1 MAEALELSSA
11 NRIRQLA
18 GMPVEPEPVPKPE
31 EPPAWSEIKASE
43 DYKSLTYPEQVDLAR
58 QWGAE
63 TKQYASTLPDYTPE
77 QDAEIDDFVNKEAVD
92 VPANVK
98 AAALTAGLVK
108 GSASVMGGIGGGL
121 GGLAVGGPVGA
132 IVGGVGGAIAGGEL
146 AEAGLQKFTPKVARS
161 REFAPGYAVAGQYAP
176 EVVMGTVGAKQLV
189 QAGKTLFQ
197 ELGAKRAA
205 QELGKAVGTS
215 AGISAAV
222 GSGVRAIT
230 GSEVTLGTVALDAL
244 FGALFAGLGSGSR
257 VKGYNFEEFKDLN
270 YKVKGGRASP
280 DEVRDW
286 QQILNEAQRTQATGV
301 ERAKRTEV
309 QLGGRRVL
317 DKVDLEGGVPTE
329 VRPYYEPLPAP
340 TSTEIQI
347 AQPQPQER
355 PIRQATV
362 IPQEQLP
369 EAGVRGN
376 VRGTQADTAA
386 MQRQGIITPMQE
398 SLVDLNDP
406 VPKTNIFTIESQ
418 GINRE
423 AIIPDIRGLQ
433 GEIVREGPIVTPRTQ
448 LPSGERL
455 ALSGRTDE
463 PIKSAEEAAKVI
475 ELEKSMEERIRKSPQ
490 GNKGLR
496 EDLKKQE
503 PILTPEEEM
512 DIAGKRFEEKRLV
525 ASNPSQDQ
533 IEYPESALAEII
545 QPPYRPADYDVI
557 DFIKE
562 NGGILSKTSARRKR
576 NLELYGKKAGSGI
589 KRLTGETEIAEYD
602 SMPEMDFYEKTQVY
616 KKQGLAL
623 DEMAQM
629 AYDQF
634 GIGDGSSST
643 FGSVIAQAF
652 DARRKLRTPDKNF
665 ENQKKFI
672 KDVLIPSKELTP
684 ISAQSLVVGDTLQAK
699 QGNIKVVDINPD
711 TMEPTLDG
719 GDNYG
724 QQTIKT
730 DSHVFV
736 KSINNKKIP
745 TIPRPMRG
753 KAGEAGFI
761 VSDVQEGA
769 AKVAQ
774 KWLTTEGNLPKEMFD
789 IMEAKGS
796 RTQAMLKQIDF
807 TLADLG
813 RTAKALNGTAKL
825 TPEQSD
831 KLDGFLRGRTAV
843 TTLPEPFQPI
853 ASQMRRQLDNLSEQ
867 LIEAGAFSEEP
878 GPSGVSKA
886 DIVRANKEEYLTRS
900 YEGRENPKYTV
911 ELVKRRNPIAY
922 ANAEN
927 FVRTQM
933 KAANPN
939 VTEAEVQG
947 KIKQYVEGGRDKPFE
962 SLIDAAT
969 LGKNLGITK
978 KRLDIPKE
986 IRFLMGEYTDPVIN
1000 YARSASRMIDL
1011 LQKQEML
1018 NKLKDFGVANKLFF
1032 ERPTGNAITQIAA
1045 DGSDTRSPLN
1055 GLYAE
1060 KDLVD
1065 ALENFEMFHK
1075 GGTAFQLY
1083 SMANAWVKW
1092 GKTVGSV
1099 QAQFRNPISNVLIE
1113 VVNGNFNFGGNLKP
1127 IKTILADFGVPKMD
1141 TKEGRAYLTRAA
1153 QLGVYDNTVLN
1164 EFTQMLK
1171 DAQQYKGSTIDYAE
1185 MLASKS
1191 ANVLK
1196 KGVGA
1201 LNKTYRAGDNL
1212 FKLMAW
1218 ENETK
1223 QLMDGMGLSRQDAEV
1238 IAAERVKN
1246 TRPTYSRVPRIIKA
1260 FRLQPLIGNF
1270 VSWPSEMLRIL
1281 PNTLR
1286 YAVEDMKT
1294 PGMRRYGLQRL
1305 IGMLAGTSAVYG
1317 LIELAKW
1324 ATGFNDRKADALRRF
1339 VAPYQKNAALMP
1351 TGMDGK
1357 DVGYVDISYTSPYEI
1372 FMGPLQAVAA
1382 DQDPEEKILGAIK
1395 EFTEAYIGP
1404 SILANS
1410 IISAYYGKT
1419 PEGRT
1424 IRNPQDTFLDQQLD
1438 NISYILRQNEPAT
1451 VSQIRRIIYAL
1462 SGKPDTSVSRYGR
1475 VYKPSEELSALFGIR
1490 PQSINVSKALESKAS
1505 RFNTNMADVGR
1516 IFTETYGAVGNVSE
1530 AEVREQFE
1538 KMQNRRKIMFDEA
1551 NKDFHAAMLL
1561 GLSRSEAISAMR
1573 AGGMGVDNASAIA
1586 NNKYRDY
1593 KISKSLTKSMRRELS
1608 PEEMQKRQE
1617 IGRELMMQQGE

>member
-18 GMPVEPEPVPKPE
+18 GMPVEPEPLPKPE
-31 EPPAWSEIKASE
+31 NPPAWTEIKESE
-43 DYKSLTYPEQVDLAR
+43 DYKTLTYPEQVDLAR
-58 QWGAE
+58 KWGE
-63 TKQYASTLPDYTPE
+63 EIKLYASTLPDYTPE
-77 QDAEIDDFVNKEAVD
+77 QDAEIDDYVNTQAVD

-108 GSASVMGGIGGGL
+108 GSASVMGGIAGGL

-132 IVGGVGGAIAGGEL
+132 VVGGVGGAIAGGEL

-161 REFAPGYAVAGQYAP
+161 REFAPTAAAVGEYAP
-176 EVVMGTVGAKQLV
+176 SVAMGAVGIRQLA
-189 QAGKTLFQ
+189 QAGGTLFK

-205 QELGKAVGTS
+205 QELGKTVATGAGVGAGVGT
-215 AGISAAV
+215 
-222 GSGVRAIT
+222 GVRAVT
-230 GSEVTLGTVALDAL
+230 GGEVTPSTIATDAL
-244 FGALFAGLGSGSR
+244 FGAAFAGLGSGSEI
-257 VKGYNFEEFKDLN
+257 KGYNLN
-270 YKVKGGRASP
+270 QALNLASKVKAGK
-280 DEVRDW
+280 
-286 QQILNEAQRTQATGV
+286 AT
-301 ERAKRTEV
+301 
-309 QLGGRRVL
+309 
-317 DKVDLEGGVPTE
+317 PTE
-329 VRPYYEPLPAP
+329 KLDFNAIEAEAIKALQSNQRAAGASVRAVDIGGKPIIRKAELTGIEGISPRLPPPSP
-340 TSTEIQI
+340 TAI
-347 AQPQPQER
+347 
-355 PIRQATV
+355 
-362 IPQEQLP
+362 P
-369 EAGVRGN
+369 EAGVRGI
-376 VRGTQADTAA
+376 VRGTQADTAE
-386 MQRQGIITPMQE
+386 MQRRGIPSEFQE
-398 SLVDLNDP
+398 SLLDLNYRP
-406 VPKTNIFTIESQ
+406 TRPTVFTIESQ
-418 GINRE
+418 GGVIAPE
-423 AIIPDIRGLQ
+423 YKGTTESPQPMQ

-448 LPSGERL
+448 LPTTERL
-455 ALSGRTDE
+455 ALPSGEQPIIEAKVAQAVE
-463 PIKSAEEAAKVI
+463 PVKQVEIGKSKIVDLYEKYDSAEENMTEADVAYRLRNILDESNVPGTNKLNEI
-475 ELEKSMEERIRKSPQ
+475 LGKYEEAQ
-490 GNKGLR
+490 QVDQF
-496 EDLKKQE
+496 EF
-503 PILTPEEEM
+503 
-512 DIAGKRFEEKRLV
+512 GKRSGEPEFY
-525 ASNPSQDQ
+525 ADQ
-533 IEYPESALAEII
+533 LMS
-545 QPPYRPADYDVI
+545 
-557 DFIKE
+557 
-562 NGGILSKTSARRKR
+562 
-576 NLELYGKKAGSGI
+576 ELGKFS
-589 KRLTGETEIAEYD
+589 
-602 SMPEMDFYEKTQVY
+602 
-616 KKQGLAL
+616 
-623 DEMAQM
+623 
-629 AYDQF
+629 
-634 GIGDGSSST
+634 
-643 FGSVIAQAF
+643 
-652 DARRKLRTPDKNF
+652 
-665 ENQKKFI
+665 
-672 KDVLIPSKELTP
+672 
-684 ISAQSLVVGDTLQAK
+684 AK
-699 QGNIKVVDINPD
+699 Q
-711 TMEPTLDG
+711 
-719 GDNYG
+719 
-724 QQTIKT
+724 
-730 DSHVFV
+730 
-736 KSINNKKIP
+736 KSQP

-753 KAGEAGFI
+753 KAGEAGFV

-813 RTAKALNGTAKL
+813 RAAKALNGTAKL
-825 TPEQSD
+825 TPQQSSQ
-831 KLDGFLRGRTAV
+831 LDGFLRGRTAV

-853 ASQMRRQLDNLSEQ
+853 ASQMRRQLDNLSER

-911 ELVKRRNPIAY
+911 ELVKRRNPVEY

-933 KAANPN
+933 KATNPN

-962 SLIDAAT
+962 TLMDAAT
-969 LGKNLGITK
+969 LGKKLGITK

-986 IRFLMGEYTDPVIN
+986 VRFLMGEYTDPVIN
-1000 YARSASRMIDL
+1000 YARSASKMIDL

-1127 IKTILADFGVPKMD
+1127 IKTILADFGVPAMD

-1185 MLASKS
+1185 KLSTKLGRLAGTG
-1191 ANVLK
+1191 AGFVE
-1196 KGVGA
+1196 KGVKAGIGT

-1223 QLMDGMGLSRQDAEV
+1223 QLMDGRGLSRLEAEV

-1286 YAVEDMKT
+1286 YANEDIKT

-1305 IGMLAGTSAVYG
+1305 IGMFIGTSAVYG
-1317 LIELAKW
+1317 LVELAKW

-1372 FMGPLQAVAA
+1372 FMGPVQAVAA
-1382 DQDPEEKILGAIK
+1382 GRDPEEKILGAIK

-1419 PEGRT
+1419 PQGRT
-1424 IRNPQDTFLDQQLD
+1424 IRNPQDTFTDQSLDV
-1438 NISYILRQNEPAT
+1438 ISYVLRQNEPAT
-1451 VSQIRRIIYAL
+1451 VSQIRRIGYAL
-1462 SGKPDTSVSRYGR
+1462 SGQPDTSVSRYGR

-1505 RFNTNMADVGR
+1505 RFNSNMADVGR
-1516 IFTETYGAVGNVSE
+1516 IFTETYGAVGTVPE
-1530 AEVREQFE
+1530 ARVREQFE
-1538 KMQNRRKIMFDEA
+1538 KMQNRRRIMFDEA
-1551 NKDFHAAMLL
+1551 NKDFHAAMML

-1573 AGGMGVDNASAIA
+1573 SGGMGVDNASAIA
-1586 NNKYRDY
+1586 NNRYRDY

>member
-18 GMPVEPEPVPKPE
+18 GMPVEPEPLPKPE
-31 EPPAWSEIKASE
+31 NPPAWSEIKESE
-43 DYKSLTYPEQVDLAR
+43 DYKTLTYPEQVDLAR
-58 QWGAE
+58 KWGEE
-63 TKQYASTLPDYTPE
+63 TKLYASTLKDYTPE
-77 QDAEIDDFVNKEAVD
+77 QDAEIDDYVNTQAVD
-92 VPANVK
+92 VPTNVK
-98 AAALTAGLVK
+98 VAAGTAGLVK
-108 GSASVMGGIGGGL
+108 GSASVMGGIAGGL

-132 IVGGVGGAIAGGEL
+132 IAGGVGGAIAGSEL
-146 AEAGLQKFTPKVARS
+146 AEAGLQKFTPNVARA
-161 REFAPGYAVAGQYAP
+161 REFAPTTAAAGEYAP
-176 EVVMGTVGAKQLV
+176 SVALGAVGVRQLA
-189 QAGKTLFQ
+189 QAGGTLFK

-205 QELGKAVGTS
+205 QELGKTVATGAGIGAGVGT
-215 AGISAAV
+215 
-222 GSGVRAIT
+222 GVRAVT
-230 GSEVTLGTVALDAL
+230 GGEVTPSTITTDAL
-244 FGALFAGLGSGSR
+244 FGAAFAGLGSGSR
-257 VKGYNFEEFKDLN
+257 IKGYNREQAYELTK
-270 YKVKGGRASP
+270 KVKENRASSIERE
-280 DEVRDW
+280 DFNAIMTEGLRRRA
-286 QQILNEAQRTQATGV
+286 ETGLPA
-301 ERAKRTEV
+301 ESGKRTTV
-309 QLGGRRVL
+309 DLGGRRVL
-317 DKVDLEGGVPTE
+317 DKAEIVSGEQPQVTPQPTAE
-329 VRPYYEPLPAP
+329 LPAP
-340 TSTEIQI
+340 
-347 AQPQPQER
+347 R
-355 PIRQATV
+355 PV
-362 IPQEQLP
+362 VPELP
-369 EAGVRGN
+369 EAGVRGI

-386 MQRQGIITPMQE
+386 MQRRGIITPMQE

-406 VPKTNIFTIESQ
+406 VPRTNVFTTESQ

-423 AIIPDIRGLQ
+423 AIIPDTRGLQ
-433 GEIVREGPIVTPRTQ
+433 GEIVSEGPIVTPRTQ
-448 LPSGERL
+448 LPTTERL
-455 ALSGRTDE
+455 ALPAEGE
-463 PIKSAEEAAKVI
+463 ALPI
-475 ELEKSMEERIRKSPQ
+475 
-490 GNKGLR
+490 
-496 EDLKKQE
+496 QE
-503 PILTPEEEM
+503 
-512 DIAGKRFEEKRLV
+512 V
-525 ASNPSQDQ
+525 
-533 IEYPESALAEII
+533 ESRPII
-545 QPPYRPADYDVI
+545 QPEEQRQSVMPPIVSGMITTARKASEDFTKRISNVKYAPYVEGQKRESILFDLDGKQYRAELKGRNKDFMLGGNADA
-557 DFIKE
+557 
-562 NGGILSKTSARRKR
+562 NA
-576 NLELYGKKAGSGI
+576 
-589 KRLTGETEIAEYD
+589 
-602 SMPEMDFYEKTQVY
+602 
-616 KKQGLAL
+616 GLASRAFL
-623 DEMAQM
+623 D
-629 AYDQF
+629 
-634 GIGDGSSST
+634 GDA
-643 FGSVIAQAF
+643 I
-652 DARRKLRTPDKNF
+652 
-665 ENQKKFI
+665 E
-672 KDVLIPSKELTP
+672 IPSKPYKRKSMMELGEERFVNKYGITP
-684 ISAQSLVVGDTLQAK
+684 DEARNRFLKQKKLTQDKLGKLPIEDQKRLYEEYNLFRESLAQ
-699 QGNIKVVDINPD
+699 
-711 TMEPTLDG
+711 
-719 GDNYG
+719 
-724 QQTIKT
+724 
-730 DSHVFV
+730 
-736 KSINNKKIP
+736 P

-753 KAGEAGFI
+753 KAGEEGFV
-761 VSDVQEGA
+761 VSDVREGA
-769 AKVAQ
+769 AKVAK

-813 RTAKALNGTAKL
+813 RAAKALNGTAKL
-825 TPEQSD
+825 TPQQSSQ
-831 KLDGFLRGRTAV
+831 LDGYLRGEAAV
-843 TTLPEPFQPI
+843 TTLPEPLQPI
-853 ASQMRRQLDNLSEQ
+853 ALQMRRQLDNLSER
-867 LIEAGAFSEEP
+867 LIEAGAFTEEP

-886 DIVRANKEEYLTRS
+886 DIVRERKGEYLTRS
-900 YEGRENPKYTV
+900 YEKFDSPKFTV
-911 ELVKRRNPIAY
+911 ELVKQRSPTEY
-922 ANAEN
+922 ANSEN

-947 KIKQYVEGGRDKPFE
+947 KIKELVEGGRDKPFE
-962 SLIDAAT
+962 SLIQAST
-969 LGKNLGITK
+969 LGKKLGITK
-978 KRLDIPKE
+978 ARQDIPKE
-986 IRFLMGEYTDPVIN
+986 IRFLMGEYTNPVIN
-1000 YARSASRMIDL
+1000 YARSASKMINL
-1011 LQKQEML
+1011 LQSQEML

-1032 ERPTGNAITQIAA
+1032 ERPTGNAATQIAA
-1045 DGSDTRSPLN
+1045 EGSDTRSPLN

-1127 IKTILADFGVPKMD
+1127 IKTVLADFGVPAMD
-1141 TKEGRAYLTRAA
+1141 TKEGRAYLTRTA

-1185 MLASKS
+1185 MLAGKS

-1223 QLMDGMGLSRQDAEV
+1223 QLMDGRGLSRLEAEV

-1286 YAVEDMKT
+1286 YAYEDIRT
-1294 PGMRRYGLQRL
+1294 PSMRRYGLQRL
-1305 IGMLAGTSAVYG
+1305 IGMFIGTSAVYG
-1317 LIELAKW
+1317 LAELAKW

-1372 FMGPLQAVAA
+1372 FMGPAQAVAA
-1382 DQDPEEKILGAIK
+1382 GRDPEEKILGAIK

-1419 PEGRT
+1419 PQGRT
-1424 IRNPQDTFLDQQLD
+1424 IRNPQDTFTDQSLDV
-1438 NISYILRQNEPAT
+1438 ISYVLRQNEPAT
-1451 VSQIRRIIYAL
+1451 VSQVRRIAYAL
-1462 SGKPDTSVSRYGR
+1462 SGQPDTSVSRYGR
-1475 VYKPSEELSALFGIR
+1475 IYKPSEELSALFGIR

-1505 RFNTNMADVGR
+1505 RFNSNMADVGR
-1516 IFTETYGAVGNVSE
+1516 IFTETYGAVGTVPE
-1530 AEVREQFE
+1530 AKVREQFE
-1538 KMQNRRKIMFDEA
+1538 KMQNRRRIMFDEA

-1573 AGGMGVDNASAIA
+1573 AGGMGIDNASAIA

>member
-18 GMPVEPEPVPKPE
+18 GMPVEPEPAPKLE
-31 EPPAWSEIKASE
+31 EPPAWSEVKASE
-43 DYKSLTYPEQVDLAR
+43 DYKTLTYPEQVDLAR

-63 TKQYASTLPDYTPE
+63 TKQYASTLKDYTPE
-77 QDAEIDDFVNKEAVD
+77 QDAEIDDFVNTQAVD
-92 VPANVK
+92 VPTNVK
-98 AAALTAGLVK
+98 VAAGAAGLVK
-108 GSASVMGGIGGGL
+108 GSASVMGGIAGGL

-132 IVGGVGGAIAGGEL
+132 IAGGVGGAIAGGEL
-146 AEAGLQKFTPKVARS
+146 AEAGLQKFTPNVARA
-161 REFAPGYAVAGQYAP
+161 REFAPTAATVGEYAP
-176 EVVMGTVGAKQLV
+176 SVVMGTVGAKQLV

-205 QELGKAVGTS
+205 QELGKTVATGAGIGAGVGT
-215 AGISAAV
+215 
-222 GSGVRAIT
+222 GVRAVT
-230 GSEVTLGTVALDAL
+230 GGEVTPSTIATDAL
-244 FGALFAGLGSGSR
+244 FGAAFAGLGSGSR
-257 VKGYNFEEFKDLN
+257 IKGYNRDQALSLNERVKAGTATEAEF
-270 YKVKGGRASP
+270 
-280 DEVRDW
+280 RDW
-286 QQILNEAQRTQATGV
+286 NGILAEAQRTQARGV
-301 ERAKRTEV
+301 AGARRTEV
-309 QLGGRRVL
+309 ELGGRRVL
-317 DKVDLEGGVPTE
+317 DKTE
-329 VRPYYEPLPAP
+329 LTPGEQPQVTPQPIAELPAP
-340 TSTEIQI
+340 
-347 AQPQPQER
+347 R
-355 PIRQATV
+355 PV
-362 IPQEQLP
+362 VPELP
-369 EAGVRGN
+369 EAGVRGI

-386 MQRQGIITPMQE
+386 MQRRGIITPMQE

-406 VPKTNIFTIESQ
+406 VPRTNVFTTESQ

-423 AIIPDIRGLQ
+423 AIILGPQ
-433 GEIVREGPIVTPRTQ
+433 FEIVQEGPIVTPRTQ
-448 LPSGERL
+448 LPTTERL
-455 ALSGRTDE
+455 ALPSGEQPIIETKTAQTIE
-463 PIKSAEEAAKVI
+463 PLKQVETGKTKIIDLYEKYDSAEEDMTEADVAYRLRNILDESDVPGTSKLNEI
-475 ELEKSMEERIRKSPQ
+475 LGKYEEAQ
-490 GNKGLR
+490 QVDQF
-496 EDLKKQE
+496 EY
-503 PILTPEEEM
+503 
-512 DIAGKRFEEKRLV
+512 GKRSGEPEFY
-525 ASNPSQDQ
+525 ADQ
-533 IEYPESALAEII
+533 L
-545 QPPYRPADYDVI
+545 
-557 DFIKE
+557 
-562 NGGILSKTSARRKR
+562 LS
-576 NLELYGKKAGSGI
+576 ELGKF
-589 KRLTGETEIAEYD
+589 T
-602 SMPEMDFYEKTQVY
+602 
-616 KKQGLAL
+616 
-623 DEMAQM
+623 AQ
-629 AYDQF
+629 
-634 GIGDGSSST
+634 
-643 FGSVIAQAF
+643 
-652 DARRKLRTPDKNF
+652 
-665 ENQKKFI
+665 QK
-672 KDVLIPSKELTP
+672 P
-684 ISAQSLVVGDTLQAK
+684 
-699 QGNIKVVDINPD
+699 
-711 TMEPTLDG
+711 TM
-719 GDNYG
+719 
-724 QQTIKT
+724 
-730 DSHVFV
+730 
-736 KSINNKKIP
+736 
-745 TIPRPMRG
+745 PRPMRG

-825 TPEQSD
+825 TPQQSSQ
-831 KLDGFLRGRTAV
+831 LDGFLRGRAAV

-867 LIEAGAFSEEP
+867 LIEVGAFSEEP

-911 ELVKRRNPIAY
+911 ELVKRRNPVEY

-969 LGKNLGITK
+969 LGKKLGITK

-1000 YARSASRMIDL
+1000 YARSASKMIDL

-1127 IKTILADFGVPKMD
+1127 IKTVLADFGVPKMD
-1141 TKEGRAYLTRAA
+1141 TKESRAYLTRAA

-1185 MLASKS
+1185 KLS
-1191 ANVLK
+1191 AKLGKQVGTGAGFVG
-1196 KGVGA
+1196 KGVKVGIEK

-1223 QLMDGMGLSRQDAEV
+1223 QLMDGRGLSRLEAEV

-1286 YAVEDMKT
+1286 YAGEDMKT

-1317 LIELAKW
+1317 LVELAKW

-1372 FMGPLQAVAA
+1372 FMGPVQAVAA
-1382 DQDPEEKILGAIK
+1382 GRDPEEKILGAIK

-1419 PEGRT
+1419 PQGRT
-1424 IRNPQDTFLDQQLD
+1424 IRNPQDTFTDQSLDV
-1438 NISYILRQNEPAT
+1438 ISYVLRQNEPAT
-1451 VSQIRRIIYAL
+1451 VSQIRRIGYAL
-1462 SGKPDTSVSRYGR
+1462 SGQPDTSVSRYGR
-1475 VYKPSEELSALFGIR
+1475 IYKPSEELSALFGVR

-1505 RFNTNMADVGR
+1505 RFNSSIADVGR
-1516 IFTETYGAVGNVSE
+1516 IFTETYGAVGNVPE
-1530 AEVREQFE
+1530 ANVREQFE
-1538 KMQNRRKIMFDEA
+1538 KMQNRRRVMFDEA
-1551 NKDFHAAMLL
+1551 NKDFHAAMML

-1573 AGGMGVDNASAIA
+1573 SGGMGVDNASAIA
-1586 NNKYRDY
+1586 NNRYRDY

>member
-1 MAEALELSSA
+1 MAEAQVEELSSA
-11 NRIRQLA
+11 NRIRQLV
-18 GMPVEPEPVPKPE
+18 GMPVEPQQAPKLE

-43 DYKSLTYPEQVDLAR
+43 DYKTLTYPEQVDLAR

-63 TKQYASTLPDYTPE
+63 TKQYASTLKDYTPE
-77 QDAEIDDFVNKEAVD
+77 QDAEIDDFVNTQAVD

-108 GSASVMGGIGGGL
+108 GSASVMGGIAGGL
-121 GGLAVGGPVGA
+121 GGAVVGGPIGA
-132 IVGGVGGAIAGGEL
+132 IAGGVGGAIAGGEL

-161 REFAPGYAVAGQYAP
+161 REFAPGYAAAGQYAP
-176 EVVMGTVGAKQLV
+176 EVVMGTVGARQLV

-215 AGISAAV
+215 AGVGAAV

-230 GSEVTLGTVALDAL
+230 GGEVTPGTIATDAL
-244 FGALFAGLGSGSR
+244 FGAAFAGLGSGSR
-257 VKGYNFEEFKDLN
+257 IKGYNREQALSLNERVKAGTATEAEF
-270 YKVKGGRASP
+270 
-280 DEVRDW
+280 RDW
-286 QQILNEAQRTQATGV
+286 NGILAEAQRTQARDV
-301 ERAKRTEV
+301 AVARRTEV
-309 QLGGRRVL
+309 ELGGRRVL
-317 DKVDLEGGVPTE
+317 DKTELISGEQPQVTPQPTAE
-329 VRPYYEPLPAP
+329 LPAP
-340 TSTEIQI
+340 
-347 AQPQPQER
+347 R
-355 PIRQATV
+355 PV
-362 IPQEQLP
+362 VPELP
-369 EAGVRGN
+369 EAGVRGI
-376 VRGTQADTAA
+376 VRGTAADTAE
-386 MQRQGIITPMQE
+386 MQRRGIITPMQE

-406 VPKTNIFTIESQ
+406 VPKTNVFTTESQ

-423 AIIPDIRGLQ
+423 AIVLGPQ
-433 GEIVREGPIVTPRTQ
+433 FEIVQEGPIVTPRTQ
-448 LPSGERL
+448 LPTTERL
-455 ALSGRTDE
+455 ALPSGEQPIIEAKVAQAVE
-463 PIKSAEEAAKVI
+463 PVKQVEIGKSKIVDLYEKYDSAEEDMTEADVAYRLRNILDESDVAGTKKLKEI
-475 ELEKSMEERIRKSPQ
+475 LEQYE
-490 GNKGLR
+490 NA
-496 EDLKKQE
+496 QE
-503 PILTPEEEM
+503 VDQFEY
-512 DIAGKRFEEKRLV
+512 GKRSGEPEFY
-525 ASNPSQDQ
+525 ADQ
-533 IEYPESALAEII
+533 LMS
-545 QPPYRPADYDVI
+545 
-557 DFIKE
+557 
-562 NGGILSKTSARRKR
+562 
-576 NLELYGKKAGSGI
+576 ELGKFS
-589 KRLTGETEIAEYD
+589 
-602 SMPEMDFYEKTQVY
+602 
-616 KKQGLAL
+616 
-623 DEMAQM
+623 
-629 AYDQF
+629 
-634 GIGDGSSST
+634 
-643 FGSVIAQAF
+643 
-652 DARRKLRTPDKNF
+652 
-665 ENQKKFI
+665 
-672 KDVLIPSKELTP
+672 
-684 ISAQSLVVGDTLQAK
+684 AK
-699 QGNIKVVDINPD
+699 Q
-711 TMEPTLDG
+711 
-719 GDNYG
+719 
-724 QQTIKT
+724 
-730 DSHVFV
+730 
-736 KSINNKKIP
+736 KSQP

-753 KAGEAGFI
+753 KPGEAGFV

-813 RTAKALNGTAKL
+813 RAAKALNGTTKL
-825 TPEQSD
+825 TPQQSSQ
-831 KLDGFLRGRTAV
+831 LDGFLRGRTVV

-853 ASQMRRQLDNLSEQ
+853 ASQMRRQLDNLSER

-911 ELVKRRNPIAY
+911 ELVKRRNPVEY

-939 VTEAEVQG
+939 VTEAEVRG

-969 LGKNLGITK
+969 LGKKLGITK
-978 KRLDIPKE
+978 KRLDIPQE
-986 IRFLMGEYTDPVIN
+986 VRFLMGEYTDPVIN
-1000 YARSASRMIDL
+1000 YARSASKMIDL

-1065 ALENFEMFHK
+1065 ALENFEMFNK

-1127 IKTILADFGVPKMD
+1127 IKTILADFGVPAMD

-1185 MLASKS
+1185 MLAGKS
-1191 ANVLK
+1191 ASILK
-1196 KGVGA
+1196 KGVGKGIGA

-1223 QLMDGMGLSRQDAEV
+1223 QLMDGRGLSRLEAEV

-1286 YAVEDMKT
+1286 YAVEDIKT

-1305 IGMLAGTSAVYG
+1305 IGMFAGTSAVYG
-1317 LIELAKW
+1317 LVELAKW

-1372 FMGPLQAVAA
+1372 FMGPAQAVAA
-1382 DQDPEEKILGAIK
+1382 GKDPEEKILGAIK
-1395 EFTEAYIGP
+1395 DFTESYIGP

-1419 PEGRT
+1419 PQGRT
-1424 IRNPQDTFLDQQLD
+1424 IRNPQDTFTDQSLDV
-1438 NISYILRQNEPAT
+1438 ISYVLRQNEPAT
-1451 VSQIRRIIYAL
+1451 VSQIRRIGYAL
-1462 SGKPDTSVSRYGR
+1462 SGQPDTSVSRYGR
-1475 VYKPSEELSALFGIR
+1475 IYKPSEELSALFGIR

-1505 RFNTNMADVGR
+1505 RFNTDMADVGR
-1516 IFTETYGAVGNVSE
+1516 IFTETYGAVGNVPESK
-1530 AEVREQFE
+1530 VREQFA
-1538 KMQNRRKIMFDEA
+1538 KMENRRKVMFDEA

>member
-18 GMPVEPEPVPKPE
+18 GMPVEPEPLPKPE
-31 EPPAWSEIKASE
+31 NPPAWTEIKESE
-43 DYKSLTYPEQVDLAR
+43 DYKTLTYPEQVDLAR
-58 QWGAE
+58 KWGEE
-63 TKQYASTLPDYTPE
+63 TKLYASTLKDYTPE
-77 QDAEIDDFVNKEAVD
+77 QDAEIDDFVNTQAVD
-92 VPANVK
+92 VPTNVK
-98 AAALTAGLVK
+98 VAAGTAGLVK
-108 GSASVMGGIGGGL
+108 GSASVMGGIAGGL

-132 IVGGVGGAIAGGEL
+132 IAGGVGGAIAGSEL
-146 AEAGLQKFTPKVARS
+146 AEAGLQKFTPNVARA
-161 REFAPGYAVAGQYAP
+161 REFAPTAAAVGEYAP
-176 EVVMGTVGAKQLV
+176 SVAMGAVGIKQLA
-189 QAGKTLFQ
+189 QAGGTLFK

-205 QELGKAVGTS
+205 QELGKTVATGAGVGAGVGT
-215 AGISAAV
+215 
-222 GSGVRAIT
+222 GVRAVT
-230 GSEVTLGTVALDAL
+230 GGEVTPGTIATDAL
-244 FGALFAGLGSGSR
+244 FGAAFAGLGSGSR
-257 VKGYNFEEFKDLN
+257 IKGYNREQALSLNERVKAGTATEAEF
-270 YKVKGGRASP
+270 
-280 DEVRDW
+280 RDW
-286 QQILNEAQRTQATGV
+286 NGILAEAQRTQARDVAGA
-301 ERAKRTEV
+301 RRTEV
-309 QLGGRRVL
+309 ELGGRRVL
-317 DKVDLEGGVPTE
+317 DKTELIPSEQPQVTPQPTAE
-329 VRPYYEPLPAP
+329 LPAP
-340 TSTEIQI
+340 
-347 AQPQPQER
+347 R
-355 PIRQATV
+355 PV
-362 IPQEQLP
+362 VPELP
-369 EAGVRGN
+369 EAGVRGI

-386 MQRQGIITPMQE
+386 MQRRGIITPMQE

-406 VPKTNIFTIESQ
+406 VPRTNVFTTESQ

-423 AIIPDIRGLQ
+423 AIIPDTRGLQ

-448 LPSGERL
+448 LPTTERL
-455 ALSGRTDE
+455 ALPGRTDE
-463 PIKSAEEAAKVI
+463 PFRSAEEAAKTI
-475 ELEKSMEERIRKSPQ
+475 ELEKGMEERIRQSPQ
-490 GNKGLR
+490 GGRGLR
-496 EDLKKQE
+496 KDLRAQE

-512 DIAGKRFEEKRLV
+512 AISERQFEKERLV

-533 IEYPESALAEII
+533 IEYPEAALAEMIE
-545 QPPYRPADYDVI
+545 PPYRPIDLDVI
-557 DFIKE
+557 DFIIE
-562 NGGILSKTSARRKR
+562 NKGILSKTSALRKK
-576 NLELYGKKAGSGI
+576 NLQLYGKKAGPSI
-589 KRLTGETEIAEYD
+589 KRLAEETGVAEYD

-616 KKQGLAL
+616 RKQGLAL

-629 AYDQF
+629 AYDQS
-634 GIGDGSSST
+634 GIGDGTSST
-643 FGSVIAQAF
+643 FGSLIAQAL
-652 DARRKLRTPDKNF
+652 ATRKKLRTPDKGF
-665 ENQKKFI
+665 ESQKKFI

-684 ISAQSLVVGDTLQAK
+684 ISAQSLVVGDILQAK
-699 QGNIKVVDINPD
+699 QGDIRVIDINPD
-711 TMEPTLDG
+711 TMEPILDG

-736 KSINNKKIP
+736 KTVNNRSIP

-753 KAGEAGFI
+753 KAGEAGFV

-813 RTAKALNGTAKL
+813 RAAKALNGTAKL
-825 TPEQSD
+825 TPEQSG

-853 ASQMRRQLDNLSEQ
+853 ASQMRRQLDNLSER

-911 ELVKRRNPIAY
+911 ELVKRRNPVEY

-933 KAANPN
+933 KATNPN

-962 SLIDAAT
+962 SLIQAST
-969 LGKNLGITK
+969 LGKKLGITK
-978 KRLDIPKE
+978 ARQDIPKE

-1000 YARSASRMIDL
+1000 YARSASKMINL
-1011 LQKQEML
+1011 LQSQEML

-1032 ERPTGNAITQIAA
+1032 EKPTGNAATQIAA
-1045 DGSDTRSPLN
+1045 EGSDTRSPLN

-1065 ALENFEMFHK
+1065 ALENFENFYQ
-1075 GGTAFQLY
+1075 GGTLFQLY

-1092 GKTVGSV
+1092 GKTVGSI

-1113 VVNGNFNFGGNLKP
+1113 IVNGNFTFGGNLKP
-1127 IKTILADFGVPKMD
+1127 IKTILADFGVPAMD
-1141 TKEGRAYLTRAA
+1141 TKEGRAYLTRGA

-1185 MLASKS
+1185 MLAGKS

-1196 KGVGA
+1196 KGIDV
-1201 LNKTYRAGDNL
+1201 LNRLYRAGDNL

-1223 QLMDGMGLSRQDAEV
+1223 RLMDGRGLSRQEAEV
-1238 IAAERVKN
+1238 IGAERVKN
-1246 TRPTYSRVPRIIKA
+1246 TRATYSRVFAIIKA

-1286 YAVEDMKT
+1286 YAFEDIKT
-1294 PGMRRYGLQRL
+1294 PGMRKYGLQRL
-1305 IGMLAGTSAVYG
+1305 IGMFVGTSAVYG
-1317 LIELAKW
+1317 VIELAKW
-1324 ATGFNDRKADALRRF
+1324 ATGFNDRKTNALRRF

-1372 FMGPLQAVAA
+1372 FMGPAQAVAA
-1382 DQDPEEKILGAIK
+1382 GRDPEESILGAIK

-1419 PEGRT
+1419 PQGRT

-1451 VSQIRRIIYAL
+1451 VSQVRRIAYAL
-1462 SGKPDTSVSRYGR
+1462 SGQPDTSVSRYGR

-1505 RFNTNMADVGR
+1505 RFNSSIADVGR
-1516 IFTETYGAVGNVSE
+1516 IFTETYGAVGNVPE
-1530 AEVREQFE
+1530 AKVREQFE
-1538 KMQNRRKIMFDEA
+1538 KMQNRRRVMFDEA
-1551 NKDFHAAMLL
+1551 NKDFHAAMML

-1573 AGGMGVDNASAIA
+1573 SGGMGVDNASAIA
-1586 NNKYRDY
+1586 NNRYRDY
-1593 KISKSLTKSMRRELS
+1593 KISRSLTKSMRRELS
-1608 PEEMQKRQE
+1608 PEEMEKRQE

>member
-18 GMPVEPEPVPKPE
+18 GMPVEPEPLPKPE

-43 DYKSLTYPEQVDLAR
+43 DYKTLTYPEQVDLAR
-58 QWGAE
+58 KWGE
-63 TKQYASTLPDYTPE
+63 EIKLYASTLPDYTPE
-77 QDAEIDDFVNKEAVD
+77 QDVEIDDYVNTQAVD
-92 VPANVK
+92 VPTNVK
-98 AAALTAGLVK
+98 VAAGTAGLVK
-108 GSASVMGGIGGGL
+108 GSASVMGGIAGGL

-132 IVGGVGGAIAGGEL
+132 IAGGVGGAIAGSEL
-146 AEAGLQKFTPKVARS
+146 AEAGLQKFTPNVARA
-161 REFAPGYAVAGQYAP
+161 REFAPTAATVGEYAP
-176 EVVMGTVGAKQLV
+176 SVVMGTVGAKQLV

-205 QELGKAVGTS
+205 QELGKTVATGAGVGAGVGT
-215 AGISAAV
+215 
-222 GSGVRAIT
+222 GVRAVT
-230 GSEVTLGTVALDAL
+230 GGEVTPSTIATDAL
-244 FGALFAGLGSGSR
+244 FGAAFAGLGSGSEI
-257 VKGYNFEEFKDLN
+257 KGYNLN
-270 YKVKGGRASP
+270 QALNLASK
-280 DEVRDW
+280 
-286 QQILNEAQRTQATGV
+286 IKAGKAT
-301 ERAKRTEV
+301 
-309 QLGGRRVL
+309 
-317 DKVDLEGGVPTE
+317 PTE
-329 VRPYYEPLPAP
+329 KLDFNAIETEAIKALQSNQRAAGASVRAVDIGGKPIIRKAELTGIEGISPRLTPPSP
-340 TSTEIQI
+340 TAI
-347 AQPQPQER
+347 
-355 PIRQATV
+355 
-362 IPQEQLP
+362 P
-369 EAGVRGN
+369 EAGVRGI
-376 VRGTQADTAA
+376 VRGTQADTAE
-386 MQRQGIITPMQE
+386 MQRRGIPSEFQE
-398 SLVDLNDP
+398 SLLDLNYRP
-406 VPKTNIFTIESQ
+406 TRPTVFTIESQ
-418 GINRE
+418 GGVIAPE
-423 AIIPDIRGLQ
+423 YKGTTESPQPMQ

-455 ALSGRTDE
+455 ALPAE
-463 PIKSAEEAAKVI
+463 AEALPI
-475 ELEKSMEERIRKSPQ
+475 
-490 GNKGLR
+490 
-496 EDLKKQE
+496 QE
-503 PILTPEEEM
+503 
-512 DIAGKRFEEKRLV
+512 V
-525 ASNPSQDQ
+525 
-533 IEYPESALAEII
+533 ESRPII
-545 QPPYRPADYDVI
+545 QPEEQRQSVMPPIVSGMIATARKASEDFTKRISNVKYAPYVEGQKR
-557 DFIKE
+557 E
-562 NGGILSKTSARRKR
+562 SIL
-576 NLELYGKKAGSGI
+576 
-589 KRLTGETEIAEYD
+589 
-602 SMPEMDFYEKTQVY
+602 
-616 KKQGLAL
+616 
-623 DEMAQM
+623 
-629 AYDQF
+629 
-634 GIGDGSSST
+634 
-643 FGSVIAQAF
+643 F
-652 DARRKLRTPDKNF
+652 D
-665 ENQKKFI
+665 
-672 KDVLIPSKELTP
+672 
-684 ISAQSLVVGDTLQAK
+684 
-699 QGNIKVVDINPD
+699 
-711 TMEPTLDG
+711 LDG
-719 GDNYG
+719 KQYRAELKGRNKDFMLGGNADANASLASRAFLDGDAVE
-724 QQTIKT
+724 IK
-730 DSHVFV
+730 S
-736 KSINNKKIP
+736 KP

-753 KAGEAGFI
+753 KAGEAGFV

-796 RTQAMLKQIDF
+796 RSQAMLKQIDF

-813 RTAKALNGTAKL
+813 RAAKALNGTAKL
-825 TPEQSD
+825 TPQQSSQ
-831 KLDGFLRGRTAV
+831 LDGFLRGRTAV

-853 ASQMRRQLDNLSEQ
+853 ASQMRRQLDNLSER

-911 ELVKRRNPIAY
+911 ELVKRRNPVEY

-933 KAANPN
+933 KATNPN

-962 SLIDAAT
+962 TLMDAAT
-969 LGKNLGITK
+969 LGKKLGITK

-986 IRFLMGEYTDPVIN
+986 VRFLMGEYTDPVIN
-1000 YARSASRMIDL
+1000 YARSASKMIDL

-1127 IKTILADFGVPKMD
+1127 IKTILADFGVPAMD

-1185 MLASKS
+1185 KLSTKLGRLAGTG
-1191 ANVLK
+1191 AGFVE
-1196 KGVGA
+1196 KGVKAGIGT

-1223 QLMDGMGLSRQDAEV
+1223 QLMDGRGLSRLEAEV

-1286 YAVEDMKT
+1286 YANEDIRT

-1305 IGMLAGTSAVYG
+1305 IGMFVGTSAVYG

-1324 ATGFNDRKADALRRF
+1324 ATGFNDRKTDALRRF

-1372 FMGPLQAVAA
+1372 FMGPAQAVAA
-1382 DQDPEEKILGAIK
+1382 GRDPEEKILGAIK
-1395 EFTEAYIGP
+1395 DFTESYIGP

-1419 PEGRT
+1419 PQGRT
-1424 IRNPQDTFLDQQLD
+1424 IRNPQDTFTDQSLDV
-1438 NISYILRQNEPAT
+1438 ISYVLRQNEPAT
-1451 VSQIRRIIYAL
+1451 VSQIRRIGYAL
-1462 SGKPDTSVSRYGR
+1462 SGQPDTSVSRYGR

-1505 RFNTNMADVGR
+1505 RFNSNMADVGR
-1516 IFTETYGAVGNVSE
+1516 IFTETYGAVGTVPE
-1530 AEVREQFE
+1530 AKVREQFE
-1538 KMQNRRKIMFDEA
+1538 KMQNRRRIMFDEA

-1586 NNKYRDY
+1586 NNRYRDY

-1608 PEEMQKRQE
+1608 PEEMEKRQE

>member
-18 GMPVEPEPVPKPE
+18 GMPVEPEPLPKPE
-31 EPPAWSEIKASE
+31 NPPAWTEIKESE
-43 DYKSLTYPEQVDLAR
+43 DYKTLTYPEQVDLAR
-58 QWGAE
+58 KWGE
-63 TKQYASTLPDYTPE
+63 EIKLYAYTLPDYTPE
-77 QDAEIDDFVNKEAVD
+77 QDAEIDDYVNTQAVD
-92 VPANVK
+92 VPTNVK
-98 AAALTAGLVK
+98 VAAGTAGLVK
-108 GSASVMGGIGGGL
+108 GSASVMGGIAGGL

-132 IVGGVGGAIAGGEL
+132 IAGGVGGAIAGSEL
-146 AEAGLQKFTPKVARS
+146 AEAGLQKFTPNVARA
-161 REFAPGYAVAGQYAP
+161 REFAPTAAAVGEYAP
-176 EVVMGTVGAKQLV
+176 SVAMGAVGIRQLA
-189 QAGKTLFQ
+189 QAGGTLFK

-205 QELGKAVGTS
+205 QELGKTVATGAGVGAGVGT
-215 AGISAAV
+215 
-222 GSGVRAIT
+222 GVRAVT
-230 GSEVTLGTVALDAL
+230 GGEVTPRTIATDAL
-244 FGALFAGLGSGSR
+244 FGAAFAGLGSGSEI
-257 VKGYNFEEFKDLN
+257 KGYNLN
-270 YKVKGGRASP
+270 QALNLASKVKAGK
-280 DEVRDW
+280 
-286 QQILNEAQRTQATGV
+286 AT
-301 ERAKRTEV
+301 
-309 QLGGRRVL
+309 
-317 DKVDLEGGVPTE
+317 PTE
-329 VRPYYEPLPAP
+329 KLDFNAIEAEAIKALQSNQRAAGASVRAVDIGGKPIIRKAELTGIEGISPRLTPPSP
-340 TSTEIQI
+340 TAI
-347 AQPQPQER
+347 
-355 PIRQATV
+355 
-362 IPQEQLP
+362 P
-369 EAGVRGN
+369 EAGVRGI
-376 VRGTQADTAA
+376 VRGTQADTAE
-386 MQRQGIITPMQE
+386 MQRRGIPSEFQE
-398 SLVDLNDP
+398 SLLDLNYRP
-406 VPKTNIFTIESQ
+406 TRPTVFTIESQ
-418 GINRE
+418 GG
-423 AIIPDIRGLQ
+423 IIAPEYKGTTESPQPMQ

-448 LPSGERL
+448 LPTTERL
-455 ALSGRTDE
+455 ALPAGEQPIIEAKATQAVE
-463 PIKSAEEAAKVI
+463 PVKQVEIGKLKIVDLYEKYDSAEEDMTEADVAYRLRNILDESDVAGTKKLKEI
-475 ELEKSMEERIRKSPQ
+475 LEKYE
-490 GNKGLR
+490 NA
-496 EDLKKQE
+496 QE
-503 PILTPEEEM
+503 VDQFEY
-512 DIAGKRFEEKRLV
+512 GKRSGEPEFY
-525 ASNPSQDQ
+525 ADQ
-533 IEYPESALAEII
+533 LMS
-545 QPPYRPADYDVI
+545 
-557 DFIKE
+557 
-562 NGGILSKTSARRKR
+562 
-576 NLELYGKKAGSGI
+576 ELGKFS
-589 KRLTGETEIAEYD
+589 
-602 SMPEMDFYEKTQVY
+602 
-616 KKQGLAL
+616 
-623 DEMAQM
+623 
-629 AYDQF
+629 
-634 GIGDGSSST
+634 
-643 FGSVIAQAF
+643 
-652 DARRKLRTPDKNF
+652 
-665 ENQKKFI
+665 
-672 KDVLIPSKELTP
+672 
-684 ISAQSLVVGDTLQAK
+684 AK
-699 QGNIKVVDINPD
+699 Q
-711 TMEPTLDG
+711 
-719 GDNYG
+719 
-724 QQTIKT
+724 
-730 DSHVFV
+730 
-736 KSINNKKIP
+736 KSQP
-745 TIPRPMRG
+745 SIPRPMRG
-753 KAGEAGFI
+753 KAGEAGFV

-796 RTQAMLKQIDF
+796 RAQAMLKQIDF

-813 RTAKALNGTAKL
+813 RAAKALNGTAKL
-825 TPEQSD
+825 TPEQSG

-853 ASQMRRQLDNLSEQ
+853 ASQMRRQLDNLSER

-911 ELVKRRNPIAY
+911 KLVKRRNPVEY

-933 KAANPN
+933 KATNPN

-969 LGKNLGITK
+969 LGKKLGITK

-1000 YARSASRMIDL
+1000 YARSASKMIDL

-1127 IKTILADFGVPKMD
+1127 IKTILADFGVPAMD

-1185 MLASKS
+1185 MLAGKS

-1196 KGVGA
+1196 KGIGA

-1218 ENETK
+1218 ESETK
-1223 QLMDGMGLSRQDAEV
+1223 QLMDGRGLSRLEAEV

-1286 YAVEDMKT
+1286 YANEDIRT

-1305 IGMLAGTSAVYG
+1305 IGMFVGTSAVYG

-1324 ATGFNDRKADALRRF
+1324 ATGFNDRKTDALRRF

-1372 FMGPLQAVAA
+1372 FMGPAQAVAA
-1382 DQDPEEKILGAIK
+1382 GRDPEEKILGAIK
-1395 EFTEAYIGP
+1395 DFTESYIGP

-1419 PEGRT
+1419 PQGRT
-1424 IRNPQDTFLDQQLD
+1424 IRNPQDTFTDQSLDV
-1438 NISYILRQNEPAT
+1438 ISYVLRQNEPAT
-1451 VSQIRRIIYAL
+1451 VSQIRRIGYAL
-1462 SGKPDTSVSRYGR
+1462 SGQPDTSVSRYGR
-1475 VYKPSEELSALFGIR
+1475 IYKPSEELSALFGIR

-1505 RFNTNMADVGR
+1505 RFNSNMADVGR
-1516 IFTETYGAVGNVSE
+1516 IFTETYGAVGTVPE
-1530 AEVREQFE
+1530 ARVREQFE
-1538 KMQNRRKIMFDEA
+1538 KMQNRRRIMFDEA

-1586 NNKYRDY
+1586 NNRYRDY

-1608 PEEMQKRQE
+1608 PEEMEKRQE

>member
-18 GMPVEPEPVPKPE
+18 GMPVEPEPAPKPE

-77 QDAEIDDFVNKEAVD
+77 QDVEIDDFVNKEAVD

-108 GSASVMGGIGGGL
+108 GSASVMGGIAGGL
-121 GGLAVGGPVGA
+121 GGAVVGGPIGA
-132 IVGGVGGAIAGGEL
+132 IAGGVGGAIAGGEL

-161 REFAPGYAVAGQYAP
+161 REFAPGFAAAGQYAP

-205 QELGKAVGTS
+205 QELGKVVGTS
-215 AGISAAV
+215 AGVSAAV

-230 GSEVTLGTVALDAL
+230 GSDVTPGTVAEDAL

-257 VKGYNFEEFKDLN
+257 VKGYNFNEFKDLN
-270 YKVKGGRASP
+270 YKVKDGRATP
-280 DEVRDW
+280 AEMRDW
-286 QQILNEAQRTQATGV
+286 QQILNEAQRTQTTGV

-309 QLGGRRVL
+309 ELGGRRVL
-317 DKVDLEGGVPTE
+317 DKVDLEVGAPKPAQPE
-329 VRPYYEPLPAP
+329 VRPYYEQQLQAPSLPE
-340 TSTEIQI
+340 TVSTEVQ
-347 AQPQPQER
+347 QVRQQPQER
-355 PIRQATV
+355 PIRPATV

-386 MQRQGIITPMQE
+386 MQRRGITPEMQE
-398 SLVDLNDP
+398 SIVDLNDP
-406 VPKTNIFTIESQ
+406 VPKTNVFTIESQ

-423 AIIPDIRGLQ
+423 AIIPDTRGLQ

-455 ALSGRTDE
+455 AL
-463 PIKSAEEAAKVI
+463 PAEGEAAPA
-475 ELEKSMEERIRKSPQ
+475 E
-490 GNKGLR
+490 
-496 EDLKKQE
+496 
-503 PILTPEEEM
+503 
-512 DIAGKRFEEKRLV
+512 V
-525 ASNPSQDQ
+525 AP
-533 IEYPESALAEII
+533 
-545 QPPYRPADYDVI
+545 
-557 DFIKE
+557 
-562 NGGILSKTSARRKR
+562 T
-576 NLELYGKKAGSGI
+576 
-589 KRLTGETEIAEYD
+589 
-602 SMPEMDFYEKTQVY
+602 
-616 KKQGLAL
+616 
-623 DEMAQM
+623 AQ
-629 AYDQF
+629 
-634 GIGDGSSST
+634 
-643 FGSVIAQAF
+643 
-652 DARRKLRTPDKNF
+652 
-665 ENQKKFI
+665 
-672 KDVLIPSKELTP
+672 
-684 ISAQSLVVGDTLQAK
+684 
-699 QGNIKVVDINPD
+699 
-711 TMEPTLDG
+711 
-719 GDNYG
+719 
-724 QQTIKT
+724 
-730 DSHVFV
+730 
-736 KSINNKKIP
+736 P

-807 TLADLG
+807 TLKDL
-813 RTAKALNGTAKL
+813 AKAARELNGKPKL
-825 TPEQSD
+825 TPQQSLQVD
-831 KLDGFLRGRTAV
+831 QFLRGFLPAEN
-843 TTLPEPFQPI
+843 LPEAIRPVAQ
-853 ASQMRRQLDNLSEQ
+853 QMRRQLDNLSEG
-867 LIEAGAFSEEP
+867 LIQSGVFSQEV
-878 GPSGVSKA
+878 GPSGMSKA
-886 DIVRANKEEYLTRS
+886 DMIRMNKGEYLTRS
-900 YEGRENPKYTV
+900 YEKFDNPKFNV
-911 ELVKRRNPIAY
+911 ELLKKRDLAKY
-922 ANAEN
+922 TQAET
-927 FVRTQM
+927 FVRNEL
-933 KAANPN
+933 KAQNPSI
-939 VTEAEVQG
+939 TEEEVQG
-947 KIKQYVEGGRDKPFE
+947 RIREIVEQGRDKPME
-962 SLIDAAT
+962 SMIQASGI
-969 LGKNLGITK
+969 GKKLGITK
-978 KRLDIPKE
+978 ARQDIPE
-986 IRFLMGEYTDPVIN
+986 QIRYLMGEYNDPIIN
-1000 YARSASRMIDL
+1000 YARSASKMINL
-1011 LQKQEML
+1011 LQSQQQL
-1018 NKLKDFGVANKLFF
+1018 NKLKEFGIANKLFF
-1032 ERPTGNAITQIAA
+1032 EKPTGTAVKQIAA

-1060 KDLVD
+1060 PELVD
-1065 ALENFEMFHK
+1065 AIENFEMFHK

-1092 GKTVGSV
+1092 GKTVGSI

-1127 IKTILADFGVPKMD
+1127 VRTILAEFGVPSVD

-1171 DAQQYKGSTIDYAE
+1171 DAQSYKGSTIDLAE
-1185 MLASKS
+1185 ELAGKS

-1196 KGVGA
+1196 KGVEA

-1223 QLMDGMGLSRQDAEV
+1223 QLMDGRGLSRQDAEV

-1260 FRLQPLIGNF
+1260 FRLQPLIGQF

-1286 YAVEDMKT
+1286 YAAEDFKT
-1294 PGMRRYGLQRL
+1294 PGMRKYAFQRMAGMLLGTTAL
-1305 IGMLAGTSAVYG
+1305 IGIVRLGM
-1317 LIELAKW
+1317 W
-1324 ATGFNDRKADALRRF
+1324 ATGFNDRKVDALRRF
-1339 VAPYQKNAALMP
+1339 VAPYQKNASLMP

-1357 DVGYVDISYTSPYEI
+1357 DVGYIDVSYTSPYEI
-1372 FMGPLQAVAA
+1372 FFGPVQAAISGR
-1382 DQDPEEKILGAIK
+1382 DPEESILGAIK
-1395 EFTEAYIGP
+1395 DFTESYIGP

-1419 PEGRT
+1419 PQGRT
-1424 IRNPQDTFLDQQLD
+1424 IRNPQDTFTDQSLDT
-1438 NISYILRQNEPAT
+1438 ISYLLRQNEPAT
-1451 VSQIRRIIYAL
+1451 VSQIRRIGYAL
-1462 SGKPDTSVSRYGR
+1462 TGQPDTTVSKYGR
-1475 VYKPSEELSALFGIR
+1475 IYKPSEELSALFGIR

-1505 RFNTNMADVGR
+1505 RFNTDMADVGR
-1516 IFTETYGAVGNVSE
+1516 IFTETYGAVGNVPE
-1530 AEVREQFE
+1530 AKVREQFA
-1538 KMQNRRKIMFDEA
+1538 KMENRRKVMFDEA
-1551 NKDFHAAMLL
+1551 NKDFHASMLL

>member
-1 MAEALELSSA
+1 MAEAQVEELSSA
-11 NRIRQLA
+11 NRIRQLV
-18 GMPVEPEPVPKPE
+18 GMPVEPQQAQRPE

-63 TKQYASTLPDYTPE
+63 TKQYASTLKDYTPE
-77 QDAEIDDFVNKEAVD
+77 QDTEIDDFVNTQAVD

-161 REFAPGYAVAGQYAP
+161 REFAPGYAMAGQYAP

-205 QELGKAVGTS
+205 QELGKVVGTS
-215 AGISAAV
+215 AGVSAAV

-230 GSEVTLGTVALDAL
+230 GSEVTPGTVAEDAL
-244 FGALFAGLGSGSR
+244 FGALYAGLGSGSR
-257 VKGYNFEEFKDLN
+257 VKGYNFNEFKDLN
-270 YKVKGGRASP
+270 YKVKAGRASP
-280 DEVRDW
+280 AEVRDW
-286 QQILNEAQRTQATGV
+286 QQILGEAQATQTTGV

-317 DKVDLEGGVPTE
+317 DKVDLEVGAPKPGQPE
-329 VRPYYEPLPAP
+329 VRPYYEQQLQAPSLPE
-340 TSTEIQI
+340 TVSTEIQ
-347 AQPQPQER
+347 QVRQQPQER
-355 PIRQATV
+355 PIKPATV
-362 IPQEQLP
+362 IQQEQLP

-376 VRGTQADTAA
+376 VRGTAADTAE
-386 MQRQGIITPMQE
+386 MQRRGITTQMQE

-406 VPKTNIFTIESQ
+406 VPKTNVFTIESQ

-423 AIIPDIRGLQ
+423 AIIPDTRGLQ

-455 ALSGRTDE
+455 ALPAEGEFRPTR
-463 PIKSAEEAAKVI
+463 KAEEAAAVI
-475 ELEKSMEERIRKSPQ
+475 ELEKGMEERIRQSPQ
-490 GNKGLR
+490 GQRALRKDLEAVAVKEEKPIVETSYSDPGQQYLEWQKNINKSGVKYLAASDYDENKNWEKEGGIKIDNSYYSTIVSGDTRIAVSSSGLYLR
-496 EDLKKQE
+496 RGKVSQSYEADIDKNGNQIYTVERIVTDPTKRGTGSASNALKK
-503 PILTPEEEM
+503 LT
-512 DIAGKRFEEKRLV
+512 DIADKSNVTLQLEPATVESLSGKGQKSLTFQQLGDWYKRNGFVPKFEG
-525 ASNPSQDQ
+525 SNSVLIREPKQ
-533 IEYPESALAEII
+533 A
-545 QPPYRPADYDVI
+545 V
-557 DFIKE
+557 
-562 NGGILSKTSARRKR
+562 SKT
-576 NLELYGKKAGSGI
+576 
-589 KRLTGETEIAEYD
+589 
-602 SMPEMDFYEKTQVY
+602 
-616 KKQGLAL
+616 
-623 DEMAQM
+623 
-629 AYDQF
+629 
-634 GIGDGSSST
+634 
-643 FGSVIAQAF
+643 
-652 DARRKLRTPDKNF
+652 
-665 ENQKKFI
+665 
-672 KDVLIPSKELTP
+672 
-684 ISAQSLVVGDTLQAK
+684 
-699 QGNIKVVDINPD
+699 
-711 TMEPTLDG
+711 
-719 GDNYG
+719 
-724 QQTIKT
+724 
-730 DSHVFV
+730 
-736 KSINNKKIP
+736 

-807 TLADLG
+807 TLKDL
-813 RTAKALNGTAKL
+813 AKAARELNGKPKL
-825 TPEQSD
+825 TPQQSLQVD
-831 KLDGFLRGRTAV
+831 QFLRGYLPAEN
-843 TTLPEPFQPI
+843 LPEAIRPVAQ
-853 ASQMRRQLDNLSEQ
+853 QMRRQLDNLSEG
-867 LIEAGAFSEEP
+867 LIQSGVFSQEV
-878 GPSGVSKA
+878 GPSGMSKA
-886 DIVRANKEEYLTRS
+886 DIIRMNKGEYLTRS
-900 YEGRENPKYTV
+900 YEKFDNPKFNV
-911 ELVKRRNPIAY
+911 ELLRKRNLAKY
-922 ANAEN
+922 TQAET
-927 FVRTQM
+927 FVRNEL
-933 KAANPN
+933 KAQNPSI
-939 VTEAEVQG
+939 TEEEVQG
-947 KIKQYVEGGRDKPFE
+947 RIREIVEQGRDKPME
-962 SLIDAAT
+962 SMIQASGI
-969 LGKNLGITK
+969 GKKLGITK
-978 KRLDIPKE
+978 ARQDIPE
-986 IRFLMGEYTDPVIN
+986 QIRYLMGEYNDPIIN
-1000 YARSASRMIDL
+1000 YARSASKMINL
-1011 LQKQEML
+1011 LQSQEQL
-1018 NKLKDFGVANKLFF
+1018 NKLKEFGIANKLFF
-1032 ERPTGNAITQIAA
+1032 EKPTGTAVKQIAA

-1060 KDLVD
+1060 PELVD
-1065 ALENFEMFHK
+1065 AIENFEMFHK

-1092 GKTVGSV
+1092 GKTVGSI

-1127 IKTILADFGVPKMD
+1127 VRTILAEFGVPSMD

-1171 DAQQYKGSTIDYAE
+1171 DAQSYKGSTIDLAE
-1185 MLASKS
+1185 ELAGKS

-1196 KGVGA
+1196 KGVEA

-1223 QLMDGMGLSRQDAEV
+1223 QLMDGRGLSRQEAEV

-1260 FRLQPLIGNF
+1260 FRLQPLIGQF

-1281 PNTLR
+1281 PNTVR
-1286 YAVEDMKT
+1286 YAAEDFKT
-1294 PGMRRYGLQRL
+1294 PGMRKYAFQRVAGMLLGTTAL
-1305 IGMLAGTSAVYG
+1305 IGIVRLGM
-1317 LIELAKW
+1317 W
-1324 ATGFNDRKADALRRF
+1324 ATGFNDRKVDALRRF
-1339 VAPYQKNAALMP
+1339 VAPYQKNASLMP

-1357 DVGYVDISYTSPYEI
+1357 DVGYVDVSYTSPYEI
-1372 FMGPLQAVAA
+1372 FFGPVQAAISGR
-1382 DQDPEEKILGAIK
+1382 DPEESILGAIK
-1395 EFTEAYIGP
+1395 DFTESYIGP

-1410 IISAYYGKT
+1410 IISAYYGKA
-1419 PEGRT
+1419 PQGRT
-1424 IRNPQDTFLDQQLD
+1424 IRNPQDTFTDQSLDT
-1438 NISYILRQNEPAT
+1438 ISYLLRQNEPAT
-1451 VSQIRRIIYAL
+1451 ISQVRRIAYAL
-1462 SGKPDTSVSRYGR
+1462 TGQPDTTVSKYGR
-1475 VYKPSEELSALFGIR
+1475 IYKPSEELSALFGIR

-1505 RFNTNMADVGR
+1505 RFNTDMADVGR
-1516 IFTETYGAVGNVSE
+1516 IFTETYGAVGNVPE
-1530 AEVREQFE
+1530 ARVREQFA
-1538 KMQNRRKIMFDEA
+1538 KMENRRRVMFDEA

-1593 KISKSLTKSMRRELS
+1593 KISRSLTKSMRRELS

>member
-43 DYKSLTYPEQVDLAR
+43 DYRSLTYPEQVDLAR

-77 QDAEIDDFVNKEAVD
+77 QDVEIDDFVNKEAVD
-92 VPANVK
+92 VPANIK

-146 AEAGLQKFTPKVARS
+146 AEAGLQKFTPKVAKS
-161 REFAPGYAVAGQYAP
+161 IEFAPGYAVAGQYAP

-230 GSEVTLGTVALDAL
+230 GSEVTPGTVAEDAL

-270 YKVKGGRASP
+270 YKVKAGRANP
-280 DEVRDW
+280 AEVRDW
-286 QQILNEAQRTQATGV
+286 QQILNEAQRTQTTGV

-329 VRPYYEPLPAP
+329 VRPYYEPLQAP

-347 AQPQPQER
+347 ARPQPQER
-355 PIRQATV
+355 PIRPATV

-386 MQRQGIITPMQE
+386 MQRRGIITSMQE
-398 SLVDLNDP
+398 SLVDLNNP
-406 VPKTNIFTIESQ
+406 VPKTNVFTIESQ

-448 LPSGERL
+448 LPTTERL
-455 ALSGRTDE
+455 AL
-463 PIKSAEEAAKVI
+463 PAEGEVVPEQIQEQI
-475 ELEKSMEERIRKSPQ
+475 ELPNKVKVNIVAPDQETANLVRQKIEEGPVSRQYKPKTMMQLSEENFVNKYGITPDEARNRFLKQKKLTQEKLGKLPMEDQ
-490 GNKGLR
+490 
-496 EDLKKQE
+496 
-503 PILTPEEEM
+503 
-512 DIAGKRFEEKRLV
+512 KRLY
-525 ASNPSQDQ
+525 
-533 IEYPESALAEII
+533 E
-545 QPPYRPADYDVI
+545 
-557 DFIKE
+557 
-562 NGGILSKTSARRKR
+562 
-576 NLELYGKKAGSGI
+576 
-589 KRLTGETEIAEYD
+589 EYD
-602 SMPEMDFYEKTQVY
+602 LFRER
-616 KKQGLAL
+616 LA
-623 DEMAQM
+623 
-629 AYDQF
+629 
-634 GIGDGSSST
+634 
-643 FGSVIAQAF
+643 
-652 DARRKLRTPDKNF
+652 
-665 ENQKKFI
+665 
-672 KDVLIPSKELTP
+672 
-684 ISAQSLVVGDTLQAK
+684 
-699 QGNIKVVDINPD
+699 
-711 TMEPTLDG
+711 
-719 GDNYG
+719 
-724 QQTIKT
+724 
-730 DSHVFV
+730 
-736 KSINNKKIP
+736 KS

-807 TLADLG
+807 TLKDLANAA
-813 RTAKALNGTAKL
+813 RKLNGKPKL
-825 TPEQSD
+825 TPDQSLQVD
-831 KLDGFLRGRTAV
+831 QFLRGYLPAEN
-843 TTLPEPFQPI
+843 LPEAIRPVAQ
-853 ASQMRRQLDNLSEQ
+853 QMRRQLDNLSEG
-867 LIEAGAFSEEP
+867 LIQSGVFSQEI
-878 GPSGVSKA
+878 GPSGMSKA
-886 DIVRANKEEYLTRS
+886 DIIRMNKGEYLTRS
-900 YEGRENPKYTV
+900 YEKFDNPKYNV
-911 ELVKRRNPIAY
+911 ELVRKRNPAAY
-922 ANAEN
+922 VEAEN

-933 KAANPN
+933 KSANPN
-939 VTEAEVQG
+939 TTEAEVQG
-947 KIKQYVEGGRDKPFE
+947 KIKELVEGGMDKPFE
-962 SLIDAAT
+962 SLIQSAGI
-969 LGKNLGITK
+969 GKKLGITK
-978 KRLDIPKE
+978 ARQDIPE
-986 IRFLMGEYTDPVIN
+986 QIRFLMGEYNDPIIN
-1000 YARSASRMIDL
+1000 YARSASKMINL
-1011 LQKQEML
+1011 LQSQEQL
-1018 NKLKDFGVANKLFF
+1018 NKLKEFGVANKLFF
-1032 ERPTGNAITQIAA
+1032 ERPTGNAATQIAA

-1075 GGTAFQLY
+1075 GGAVFQLY

-1185 MLASKS
+1185 MLAGKS

-1223 QLMDGMGLSRQDAEV
+1223 QLMDGRGLSRLEAEV

-1294 PGMRRYGLQRL
+1294 PGMRKYGLQRL
-1305 IGMLAGTSAVYG
+1305 IGMLVGTSAVYG

-1382 DQDPEEKILGAIK
+1382 GRDPEEKILGAIK

-1490 PQSINVSKALESKAS
+1490 PQSINISKALESKAS
-1505 RFNTNMADVGR
+1505 RLNTNMADVGR

>member
-18 GMPVEPEPVPKPE
+18 GMPVEAEPPPKLE

-77 QDAEIDDFVNKEAVD
+77 QDVEIDDFVNKEAVD

-108 GSASVMGGIGGGL
+108 GAASTFGGL
-121 GGLAVGGPVGA
+121 
-132 IVGGVGGAIAGGEL
+132 GGAIAGAFTGPAAPVAVPALAIGGAIAAGEL

-161 REFAPGYAVAGQYAP
+161 REFAPGYAMAGQYAP

-205 QELGKAVGTS
+205 QELGKVVGTS
-215 AGISAAV
+215 AGVSAAV
-222 GSGVRAIT
+222 GSGVRAVT
-230 GSEVTLGTVALDAL
+230 GGEVTPGTVAEDAL
-244 FGALFAGLGSGSR
+244 FGALYAGIGSGSR

-270 YKVKGGRASP
+270 YKVKAGRANPS
-280 DEVRDW
+280 EVRDW
-286 QQILNEAQRTQATGV
+286 QQILNEAQRTQTTGV

-317 DKVDLEGGVPTE
+317 DKVDLEVGAPKPGQPE
-329 VRPYYEPLPAP
+329 VRPYYEQQLQAPSLPETA
-340 TSTEIQI
+340 STEIQ
-347 AQPQPQER
+347 AVRQER
-355 PIRQATV
+355 PIKQATV
-362 IPQEQLP
+362 VQQEQIP
-369 EAGVRGN
+369 EAGVRGS
-376 VRGTQADTAA
+376 VRGTAADTAE
-386 MQRQGIITPMQE
+386 MQRRGITTQMQE

-406 VPKTNIFTIESQ
+406 VPKTNVFTIESQ

-423 AIIPDIRGLQ
+423 AIIPDTRGLQ

-448 LPSGERL
+448 LPTTERL
-455 ALSGRTDE
+455 ALPAEGEVVPEQIQEQIELPNKVKVNIIAPDQETANLVRQKIEQGQGSLLEQKQIAAENAKANLDAIGPE
-463 PIKSAEEAAKVI
+463 PTKPRPEKKWFGPKGKEGADPRAVI
-475 ELEKSMEERIRKSPQ
+475 EWEDQTRRYNAWKRKYSV
-490 GNKGLR
+490 
-496 EDLKKQE
+496 LKKAE
-503 PILTPEEEM
+503 VE
-512 DIAGKRFEEKRLV
+512 
-525 ASNPSQDQ
+525 ASN
-533 IEYPESALAEII
+533 A
-545 QPPYRPADYDVI
+545 V
-557 DFIKE
+557 
-562 NGGILSKTSARRKR
+562 
-576 NLELYGKKAGSGI
+576 
-589 KRLTGETEIAEYD
+589 
-602 SMPEMDFYEKTQVY
+602 FYEQ
-616 KKQGLAL
+616 KKQ
-623 DEMAQM
+623 Q
-629 AYDQF
+629 
-634 GIGDGSSST
+634 
-643 FGSVIAQAF
+643 
-652 DARRKLRTPDKNF
+652 
-665 ENQKKFI
+665 
-672 KDVLIPSKELTP
+672 
-684 ISAQSLVVGDTLQAK
+684 
-699 QGNIKVVDINPD
+699 
-711 TMEPTLDG
+711 
-719 GDNYG
+719 
-724 QQTIKT
+724 
-730 DSHVFV
+730 
-736 KSINNKKIP
+736 

-753 KAGEAGFI
+753 KPGEAGFI

-807 TLADLG
+807 TLKDL
-813 RTAKALNGTAKL
+813 AKAARELNGSPKL
-825 TPEQSD
+825 TEQQTMQVD
-831 KLDGFLRGRTAV
+831 QFLRGYLPAEN
-843 TTLPEPFQPI
+843 LPELIRPI
-853 ASQMRRQLDNLSEQ
+853 VQQMRRQLDNLSEG
-867 LIEAGAFSEEP
+867 LIQAGVFSQEV
-878 GPSGVSKA
+878 GPSGMSKA
-886 DIVRANKEEYLTRS
+886 DIIRMNKEQYLTRS
-900 YEGRENPKYTV
+900 YEREDNPKYTV
-911 ELVKRRNPIAY
+911 ELVKRRDPNKFAI
-922 ANAEN
+922 AEN
-927 FVRTQM
+927 FMRTQM
-933 KAANPN
+933 KAANPA

-947 KIKQYVEGGRDKPFE
+947 KIKELVEGGMDKPFE
-962 SLIDAAT
+962 SLIQASGI
-969 LGKNLGITK
+969 GKKLGITK
-978 KRLDIPKE
+978 ARQDIPE
-986 IRFLMGEYTDPVIN
+986 QIRYLMGEYTDPIIN
-1000 YARSASRMIDL
+1000 YARSASKMINL
-1011 LQKQEML
+1011 LQAQEQL
-1018 NKLKDFGVANKLFF
+1018 NKLKEFGIANKLFF
-1032 ERPTGNAITQIAA
+1032 ERPTGNAATQIAA

-1065 ALENFEMFHK
+1065 AIENFEMMHK

-1092 GKTVGSV
+1092 GKTVGSI

-1127 IKTILADFGVPKMD
+1127 VRTILAEFGVPSMD

-1171 DAQQYKGSTIDYAE
+1171 DAQQYKGSTIDFAE
-1185 MLASKS
+1185 ELAGKS

-1196 KGVGA
+1196 KGVEA

-1223 QLMDGMGLSRQDAEV
+1223 QLMDGRGLSRQNAEV

-1270 VSWPSEMLRIL
+1270 VSWTSEILRTL
-1281 PNTLR
+1281 PNTVR
-1286 YAVEDMKT
+1286 YAAEDYKT
-1294 PGMRRYGLQRL
+1294 PGMKKYAFKRL
-1305 IGMLAGTSAVYG
+1305 AGMIAGTSAIMGV
-1317 LIELAKW
+1317 LAIGKW
-1324 ATGFNDRKADALRRF
+1324 ASGFNDRKVDALRRF
-1339 VAPYQKNAALMP
+1339 VAPYQKNASLMP

-1372 FMGPLQAVAA
+1372 FFGPMQAAISGR
-1382 DQDPEEKILGAIK
+1382 DPEESIFGAIK
-1395 EFTEAYIGP
+1395 DFTEAYIGP

-1410 IISAYYGKT
+1410 IISAYYGKA
-1419 PEGRT
+1419 PQGRT
-1424 IRNPQDTFLDQQLD
+1424 IRNPQDTFTDQSLDT
-1438 NISYILRQNEPAT
+1438 ISYILRQNEPAT
-1451 VSQIRRIIYAL
+1451 VSQIRRIVYAL
-1462 SGKPDTSVSRYGR
+1462 SGQPDTTVSKYGR
-1475 VYKPSEELSALFGIR
+1475 IYKPSEELSALFGIR

-1505 RFNTNMADVGR
+1505 RFNTDMADVGR
-1516 IFTETYGAVGNVSE
+1516 IFTETYGAVGNVPE
-1530 AEVREQFE
+1530 AKVREQFA
-1538 KMQNRRKIMFDEA
+1538 KMENRRKVMFDEA